1 MALVVYPSDNY
12 DSWISLT
19 DSNTYMLKRLHSQT
33 WVGTL
38 DNDLNAALQMA
49 FRTMEE
55 LNIDLDDLE
64 NGTTDQAAALLVP
77 LKRAQCEQALYEL
90 ENSESARE
98 VAALGLDGLIDVKF
112 SKGSGK
118 VSRYSDRALAIL
130 RDYLT
135 GFVTNRTR

>member
-1 MALVVYPSDNY
+1 MALVVYPSDNH

-19 DSNTYMLKRLHSQT
+19 DANTYMLKRLHTQT
-33 WVGTL
+33 WTGTL

-55 LNIDLDDLE
+55 LNIDLDYLTT
-64 NGTTDQAAALLVP
+64 GTTDQAAALLVV

-90 ENSESARE
+90 ENSESARD
-98 VAALGLDGLIDVKF
+98 VSALGLDGLIDVKF

-130 RDYLT
+130 RDYLS
-135 GFVTNRTR
+135 GFVTKRKR